1 MSIMKFDFT
10 VKNLLIVL
18 GVTIVTL
25 LVIKLQTLVTIFAI
39 SFFIAYLFDPLVNWF
54 AERNISRWITILMLY
69 AIMLVISILFFG
81 SIVPV
86 MYQEIVHLSQALPA
100 YSEKLF
106 SLFDMLSEQF
116 GIDIPLQDLQYAIMP
131 YLQKFGISMLSSA
144 DDVVRSV
151 NTVITMLLN
160 IALIPIITFYFLKD
174 FGAIKSSMFERFSTS
189 SIDYPKHFMHFNL
202 LLSRYFRGQV
212 LVAIFLGVSYTIVL
226 IIAGVKP
233 ALLLGMISG
242 ILSIVPYLGFI
253 IGFSASLILSVAQYG
268 DLLHPL
274 MVIIGF
280 AIVQAIESN
289 IITPKIVG
297 DTLGLHPTAVI
308 FALMAGGSLMGIG
321 GMIIALP
328 VASFLKVVGDEY
340 IKRRKLAAQK
350 EVFDEEDDEY

>member
-1 MSIMKFDFT
+1 MKFDFT
-10 VKNLLIVL
+10 VKNLFVVL
-18 GVTIVTL
+18 GLTIVVL
-25 LVIKLQTLVTIFAI
+25 LVIKLQTLITIFAI
-39 SFFIAYLFDPLVNWF
+39 SFFFAYLFDPLVNWF
-54 AERNISRWITILMLY
+54 AERKVPRWITILLLY
-69 AIMLVISILFFG
+69 AFILMVSVLFFG

-86 MYQEIVHLSQALPA
+86 MYQETVHLGQALPA
-100 YSEKLF
+100 YSAKLF
-106 SLFDMLSEQF
+106 SLFDAISEQF
-116 GIDIPLQDLQYAIMP
+116 GIDIPFEGLQEALMP
-131 YLQKFGISMLSSA
+131 YLQKFGLSMISSA
-144 DDVVRSV
+144 DDVVKSV
-151 NTVITMLLN
+151 NTVVTMLLN

-174 FGAIKSSMFERFSTS
+174 LGAIKSSMFDRFSNAST
-189 SIDYPKHFMHFNL
+189 IDYPKHFMHFNL

-226 IIAGVKP
+226 LIAGVKP

-268 DLLHPL
+268 DIMHPM

-289 IITPKIVG
+289 IVTPKIVG

-328 VASFLKVVGDEY
+328 VASFIKVVGDEFL
-340 IKRRKLAAQK
+340 KRRKKAA
-350 EVFDEEDDEY
+350 EMSYDNDEEDDDY